1 MPTEDETPE
10 TPETPATAQDGAREP
25 VPNPVPQPQPQPVDI
40 EALLAAE
47 RTRLQADLDQ
57 RIEQARAEAIAAEK
71 ARVAEEQRL
80 AALTEA
86 EREQERLRVAEEKQ
100 QNLARELDEA
110 KRLRAEESARA
121 ARELRFANAVAEG
134 DLRFAR
140 GSDGTTDPALRE
152 LAFSKASELIAAS
165 EGQLTEAQALAQLA
179 TTSPW
184 MFARTE
190 APAPAGST
198 NTGSPGAP
206 ASRVPAPPP
215 RKLDVL
221 HNDDDYYQGL
231 ALLRSNTSNT
241 SNRR

>member
-1 MPTEDETPE
+1 MPTEDTTPE

-40 EALLAAE
+40 EALLEAE
-47 RTRLQADLDQ
+47 RARLQADLDQ

-86 EREQERLRVAEEKQ
+86 EREQERLRVAEEKKQ
-100 QNLARELDEA
+100 VLEHELEEA
-110 KRLRAEESARA
+110 KRQRAEEAARA
-121 ARELRFANAVAEG
+121 AREIRFANAIAEG

-152 LAFSKASELIAAS
+152 LAFNKASELIAAS
-165 EGQLTEAQALAQLA
+165 EGKLTEAQALAQLA

-190 APAPAGST
+190 APAPGST

-215 RKLDVL
+215 RKLDVI
-221 HNDDDYYQGL
+221 HNDDDYHRGL
-231 ALLRSNTSNT
+231 ELLRLNAFNT

>member
-1 MPTEDETPE
+1 MPTEDTTPE

-47 RTRLQADLDQ
+47 RARLQADLDQ

-110 KRLRAEESARA
+110 KRLRAEEAARA
-121 ARELRFANAVAEG
+121 ARELRFANAIAEG

-152 LAFSKASELIAAS
+152 LAFNKASELIAAS
-165 EGQLTEAQALAQLA
+165 EGKLTEAQALAQLA

-190 APAPAGST
+190 APVPGST

-215 RKLDVL
+215 RKLDVI
-221 HNDDDYYQGL
+221 HNDDDYYRGL
-231 ALLRSNTSNT
+231 ELLRLNASNT